1 MGKNILIYFGV
12 TLIILLILPAV
23 LVKSC
28 KGPIFPDNRLD
39 PSYENIKINV
49 YFHKENKL
57 KEMDLEE
64 YIIGV
69 VAGEMPARFDIE
81 ALKAQAVIARTYAVT
96 RMQLFG
102 GRGYSG
108 YPGADICDDY
118 RHSQHYLTPA
128 EAKSNWPFWQRSI
141 YWRKIVEGVY
151 STKGEIISYQGKPI
165 DALYH
170 STCGGATENSEEVF
184 TNYIPYLR
192 GVNCPYCKDS
202 PRFTQKVTYTKT
214 GFKNILEGEGLQRV
228 VGAKEIDM
236 GIVSKT
242 NSDRITYFRIGDKI
256 YRGSDVRLLFKLNS
270 ARFTYNYDG
279 TNIVFNV
286 VGYGHGVGMCQYG
299 ANGLAKKGYNYKD
312 IIKYYYTDV
321 ELENL
326 HNYLSIKE

>member
-12 TLIILLILPAV
+12 TLMVLLILPAI
-23 LVKSC
+23 LVKGC
-28 KGPIFPDNRLD
+28 KGPTFPNDLD
-39 PSYENIKINV
+39 LTYENIKINV
-49 YFHKENKL
+49 YFHKEDKL
-57 KEMDLEE
+57 KEMELEE
-64 YIIGV
+64 YIVGV

-96 RMQLFG
+96 RMRLFG
-102 GRGYSG
+102 GSGYSG

-118 RHSQHYLTPA
+118 RHSQHYLTPT

-141 YWRKIVEGVY
+141 YWRKIVEAVY
-151 STKGEIISYQGKPI
+151 STKGEIITYQGKPI

-184 TNYIPYLR
+184 TYAIPYLR
-192 GVNCPYCKDS
+192 GVTCLYCKDS

-214 GFKNILEGEGLQRV
+214 GFINILEGEGLQRV
-228 VGAKEIDM
+228 VGAREIDM

-256 YRGSDVRLLFKLNS
+256 FRGTDVRLLFKLNS

-279 TNIVFNV
+279 ANIVFNV

-312 IIKYYYTDV
+312 IINYYYTDV

-326 HNYLSIKE
+326 HNYLSIQE